1 MQFFKLTWILIFV
14 GESILSAGKI
24 QPIRETRSCI
34 TSLKAA
40 VHGIFYDEHGHLL
53 SVAPLH
59 DSAIVVDSNIFI
71 SMDKVLKGEAHNSN
85 RRAYAYLI
93 KLKKTTERHGESFHI
108 WLTNQSAKEVAL
120 AHHVPAGT
128 RIVPIN
134 VSRDST
140 EYKSVIK
147 KLEEMNVGEQKTGS
161 HKDREII
168 SDLFFAKKRS
178 DSTIPT
184 FATADNG
191 IIRPLCM
198 LNPACAKIVSNKV
211 LIKDRF
217 PDGFEATLTD
227 SLGKSRTIKIIAI

>member
-1 MQFFKLTWILIFV
+1 MRFYKMTLILFLF
-14 GESILSAGKI
+14 GESLLSAGKI
-24 QPIRETRSCI
+24 PPIRETSSCI

-59 DSAIVVDSNIFI
+59 DSAIVVDSNILI
-71 SMDKVLKGEAHNSN
+71 SMDRVLKGGAHDGN
-85 RRAYAYLI
+85 RRSYAYLV
-93 KLKKTTERHGESFHI
+93 KLKKTAERHGENFHI

-120 AHHVPAGT
+120 AQRVPAGT
-128 RIVPIN
+128 RIVPIT

-140 EYKSVIK
+140 EYKSVLK
-147 KLEEMNVGEQKTGS
+147 KLEEMNVGEQKAGS
-161 HKDREII
+161 NKDREII
-168 SDLFFAKKRS
+168 SDLFFAKKRT

-191 IIRPLCM
+191 IIRPLCL
-198 LNPACAKIVSNKV
+198 LNPACTKIVSNKM

-227 SLGKSRTIKIIAI
+227 SFGQSRTIRIIAI